1 MLGVVA
7 AHNQKEKGKTAGF
20 IRKRSNFIGFIAE
33 LTKKTFQMIG
43 SADMAM

>member
-7 AHNQKEKGKTAGF
+7 LHNQKEKSKTTGF
-20 IRKRSNFIGFIAE
+20 IRKRPDFISFSAE

-43 SADMAM
+43 GANMAM